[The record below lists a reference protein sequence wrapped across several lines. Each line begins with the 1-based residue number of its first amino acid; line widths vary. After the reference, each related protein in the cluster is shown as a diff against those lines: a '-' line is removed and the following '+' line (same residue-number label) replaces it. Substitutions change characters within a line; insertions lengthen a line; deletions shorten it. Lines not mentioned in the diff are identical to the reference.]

1 MNNAKSVLLVAVLT
15 NSAWGYQQVAA
26 RIRPIWAPIL
36 SPELKAVTTIQ
47 DGQYVY
53 FDPDVNDYV
62 IRYVP
67 KDNKPGEA
75 AKTIR
80 LGFSNLAD
88 VDRTT
93 SIAVTAE
100 ANKGL
105 RYEWSFVNRASSKA
119 PIRSFWFAVPKSD
132 TSLACTGNNWG
143 RASLQPSDLPSIAR
157 QISNQAPNLKL
168 SLGDFRFLS
177 LNARSGDYLR
187 PGSSSGALDCFSTY
201 LPGWVS
207 VYMPAGLDTPL
218 PDDVPQA
225 AHDQLGKML
234 KMEHHWSSTIVFGP
248 KYPSDAPL
256 EIIAFDFL
264 TGLSAMA
271 SIGLIDENSK
281 ILIAIKDQLTRIA
294 ESPSSALPI
303 QISSETPQELEV
315 LNAVKLSLPKHFR

>member
-1 MNNAKSVLLVAVLT
+1 MVSAKITFLLLFFT
-15 NSAWGYQQVAA
+15 QSAWSYQQVAA

-36 SPELKAVTTIQ
+36 SPELKAMATIQ

-53 FDPDVNDYV
+53 FDPDANDYV

-67 KDNKPGEA
+67 KDNKPGDV
-75 AKTIR
+75 AKTVS
-80 LGFSNLAD
+80 LGFSNQAD

-93 SIAVTAE
+93 SIAVTTE

-143 RASLQPSDLPSIAR
+143 RASVQPSGLPSIAH
-157 QISNQAPNLKL
+157 QISTEAPNLKL

-187 PGSSSGALDCFSTY
+187 PGSSSGVLDCLSTY

-207 VYMPAGLDTPL
+207 VYMPAGLEARL

-234 KMEHHWSSTIVFGP
+234 KMEHHWSSTIDFGP

-271 SIGLIDENSK
+271 SIGLIDEGSK
-281 ILIAIKDQLTRIA
+281 FSIAIKEQLTRIA
-294 ESPSSALPI
+294 ESPSSALTV
-303 QISSETPQELEV
+303 QISSDTQQELEV